1 MILQII
7 LQATAI
13 PRGSHQNRSI
23 FRTSCSSPIEVSITQ
38 KDIEDYTTR
47 VTSSQDASHE
57 DITKA
62 INTGREAL
70 DMIAEA
76 KSKAMRELDK
86 IMTESEERITGNESQ
101 INP

>member
-1 MILQII
+1 MPSAEQWEKNILTRE
-7 LQATAI
+7 QAMEAGKEI
-13 PRGSHQNRSI
+13 KGKISNEI
-23 FRTSCSSPIEVSITQ
+23 AKAQ

-86 IMTESEERITGNESQ
+86 IMTETEERMASNELQ

>member
-1 MILQII
+1 MPSIEQWEKNILTREQVMEASKGIKGEI
-7 LQATAI
+7 SNGTAKA
-13 PRGSHQNRSI
+13 
-23 FRTSCSSPIEVSITQ
+23 Q

-62 INTGREAL
+62 INAGREAL

-86 IMTESEERITGNESQ
+86 IMTETEERMASNELQ

>member
-1 MILQII
+1 MPSAEQWEKNILTREQVMEASKEIKGKI
-7 LQATAI
+7 SNETA
-13 PRGSHQNRSI
+13 R
-23 FRTSCSSPIEVSITQ
+23 TQ

-86 IMTESEERITGNESQ
+86 IMTETEERMASNELQ